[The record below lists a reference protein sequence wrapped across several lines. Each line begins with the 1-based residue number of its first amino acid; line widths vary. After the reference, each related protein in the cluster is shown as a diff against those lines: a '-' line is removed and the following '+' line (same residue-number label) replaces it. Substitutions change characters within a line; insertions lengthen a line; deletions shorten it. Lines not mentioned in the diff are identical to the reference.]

1 MVEKNGSFVEEILQI
16 CILNEGWFL
25 PDDLVGA
32 GVEILKP
39 YLVQP
44 GTLYFNLLCPL
55 SIVHFALYV
64 AIFGVGL
71 LLVELEDNFLVCFV
85 VYCFDLAVKVD
96 V

>member
-16 CILNEGWFL
+16 CILNEWWFL

-55 SIVHFALYV
+55 RIVHFAFYV